1 MNNVKNITRVSQ
13 DLIKRLF
20 ESLKGPQL
28 LSITSMVLIPVN
40 FKELYLDV
48 FSTHKSF

>member
-20 ESLKGPQL
+20 ESLKGLQL
-28 LSITSMVLIPVN
+28 WS
-40 FKELYLDV
+40 
-48 FSTHKSF
+48 